1 MKFQKDNDDDGSEN
15 IEDSISSNDNNS
27 SASNNNIL
35 FNIDIKLSDTKSV
48 KLYINENDDIDERIK
63 NFCQE
68 YKLKPQI
75 SLMIKKIVENK
86 LNQELSALKNSS
98 TASSSKFITN
108 NDNSKNNINKKGI
121 FQSLNNECYS
131 FQDKRNENEN
141 ILQEIEPKD
150 NLRKKYNNK
159 NQQID
164 KVPLIKNKKMYNK
177 STNEAMNNNNNLKKY
192 KTNTAKNKLNIN
204 NRCDYIK
211 IAKNNKDNYRAKKIN
226 IIEVRNK
233 ELIKKRPNST
243 GINSNIKRKEYGGV
257 RLYTNYMNSSPI
269 RNLVLQN
276 KYKEKDK
283 KYFKF
288 SPEINKNSQKICEKN
303 RHLLA
308 KKKVEDRLIDYGN
321 KLNQKLLTEKTNIL
335 LKDIQNNTFTPQI
348 DNFSRYIADNMK
360 SDRINKL
367 MKVNDILV
375 ANNSKKKNNNSK
387 NKKTINLNVPF
398 EKRNKSQSRNKS
410 KDEISTFVS
419 FGDNNNNNIIISKKY
434 KESYLLTD
442 NNTSIYDPSK
452 NIFDCLYLESKLDKM
467 KKENEINKQLKDRY
481 TFRPNISNLA
491 KELKKENKETQKQ
504 FVERLSSLPKM
515 QKKDIRREENE
526 KNSFRPKITRGPL
539 SGKSRE
545 INENLNGFYDKRITI
560 QKETLEND
568 EIKNNKEKKKYY
580 MKKSS
585 EVIMKMKYDK
595 YKALFELLDS
605 DKDGLISYNKINLN
619 GINNNIL
626 IVIKPILGELYET
639 KKTFD
644 LNTFCDKIQNLFN
657 EQNIKDIKDIT
668 NLP

>member
-35 FNIDIKLSDTKSV
+35 FNIDIKLSDTKSA

-68 YKLKPQI
+68 YNLKPQI

-121 FQSLNNECYS
+121 LQSLNNECYS
-131 FQDKRNENEN
+131 FQDKKNENEN
-141 ILQEIEPKD
+141 IIQEVEPKD

-159 NQQID
+159 NQQIG
-164 KVPLIKNKKMYNK
+164 KVPLIKNKKIFNK
-177 STNEAMNNNNNLKKY
+177 STNEAMNNNNNLIKY
-192 KTNTAKNKLNIN
+192 KTNIAKNKLNMN
-204 NRCDYIK
+204 NRCDNVK
-211 IAKNNKDNYRAKKIN
+211 IVKNNKDNYRAKKIN

-243 GINSNIKRKEYGGV
+243 GTNSNIKRKEYGGV
-257 RLYTNYMNSSPI
+257 RLYNNYINSSPI

-288 SPEINKNSQKICEKN
+288 SPDINKNSQKICEKN
-303 RHLLA
+303 RYLLV

-360 SDRINKL
+360 SERINKL

-375 ANNSKKKNNNSK
+375 ANNSKNKNKNNNSK
-387 NKKTINLNVPF
+387 NKKTINS
-398 EKRNKSQSRNKS
+398 KSQSRNKS
-410 KDEISTFVS
+410 KDEINTFVS
-419 FGDNNNNNIIISKKY
+419 FGDNSNNNISNIKY

-504 FVERLSSLPKM
+504 FVERLSSLPKI
-515 QKKDIRREENE
+515 QKKNLRRKENE

-539 SGKSRE
+539 NGNSRE

-585 EVIMKMKYDK
+585 EVIMKMKHDK
-595 YKALFELLDS
+595 YKTLFELLDS

-619 GINNNIL
+619 DINNNIL
-626 IVIKPILGELYET
+626 TLIKPILGELYET

-657 EQNIKDIKDIT
+657 EQNIKNIKDIN